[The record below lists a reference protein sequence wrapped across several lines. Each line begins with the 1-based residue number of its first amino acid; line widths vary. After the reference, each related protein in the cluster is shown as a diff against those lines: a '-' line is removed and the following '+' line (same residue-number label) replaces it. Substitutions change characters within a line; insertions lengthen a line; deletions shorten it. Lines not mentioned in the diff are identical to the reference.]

1 MGAFLRSEMLLKT
14 AKFVE
19 NILFYIMSGL
29 LGIIAVLL
37 MTLVILRY
45 FFGIGIFGGNDF
57 SKILFVYTTA
67 LGAAALTSS
76 KGHIAID
83 FFIMKLP
90 LKIRQII
97 EVIKYLLIAGMFVLI
112 VYHSTNWILKTGTFK
127 IDSLDIP
134 QWISQ
139 ISMVIG
145 GILGIFYSCLS
156 IFTSSHLEQLKSEE
170 Q

>member
-1 MGAFLRSEMLLKT
+1 MLLKT

-57 SKILFVYTTA
+57 SKMLFVYTTT

-112 VYHSTNWILKTGTFK
+112 VYHSTNWILKTGMFK

-145 GILGIFYSCLS
+145 GILGIFYSSLS